1 VALLRWERLHSVE
14 NASLKDISVPT
25 ITATNASI
33 IARRETSVARG
44 VSVAHP
50 IALEGGSGAVVWDA
64 DGRRYYDFVGGI
76 GTLNVGHAHPKIVAA
91 IAAQAA
97 RLTHACF
104 QVATYEPYVA
114 VAERLNARA
123 PGTSPK
129 KTALFSTG
137 AEATENAV
145 KIAREYTRRP
155 AVIAFQHAYHG
166 RTLLALSM
174 TGKIE
179 PYKQHF
185 GPFCSEIYHA
195 PFPYEHRGISTEH
208 ALNAL
213 EGIFESTVA
222 ADRVAAIIFEP
233 VLGEGGFIPAPA
245 EFVREL
251 RRIASEH
258 GIVLIADEIQTG
270 FGRTG
275 TFFACERYGIEPDLL
290 TVAKSLAGGLPLAA
304 VTGKAEI
311 MDAPAPGGLGGTF
324 AGNPVACAAA
334 LATFDLIDD
343 AFLARAG
350 EIGDRIDAALRALQ
364 ARFGQIEDV
373 RGLGAMVAMELSS
386 KAPHIVETARERGL
400 LLMLA
405 GRRNVIRILV
415 PLVIDDADLT
425 DALAILSSSVET
437 VLQSDTQRGA

>member
-1 VALLRWERLHSVE
+1 MREIAL
-14 NASLKDISVPT
+14 PT
-25 ITATNASI
+25 VTGTNASI
-33 IARRETSVARG
+33 VSRRVASVARG

-50 IALEGGSGAVVWDA
+50 IALDRGSGAVVWDVE
-64 DGRRYYDFVGGI
+64 GRRYYDFVGGI
-76 GTLNVGHAHPKIVAA
+76 GTLNVGHARPEVVAA
-91 IAAQAA
+91 IAEQAA

-104 QVATYEPYVA
+104 QVASYEPYVA
-114 VAERLNARA
+114 VAERLNQRA

-129 KTALFSTG
+129 KTALFSVG

-185 GPFCSEIYHA
+185 GPFCGEIYHA
-195 PFPYEHRGISTEH
+195 PFPYEHRGITTAR

-222 ADRVAAIIFEP
+222 GDRVAAIIFEP
-233 VLGEGGFIPAPA
+233 VLGEGGFVPAPI

-251 RRIASEH
+251 RRIASER

-275 TFFACERYGIEPDLL
+275 TFFACEQYGIEPDLL
-290 TVAKSLAGGLPLAA
+290 TTAKSLAGGLPLAA

-324 AGNPVACAAA
+324 AGNPLACAAA
-334 LATFDLIDD
+334 LATFDIIDE
-343 AFLARAG
+343 AFLARARTVG
-350 EIGDRIDAALRALQ
+350 ARLDATLRALQ
-364 ARFGQIEDV
+364 ARFAQIEDV

-386 KAPHIVETARERGL
+386 GAPQIVEAARERGL
-400 LLMLA
+400 LLLLA
-405 GRRNVIRILV
+405 GTRNVIRILV
-415 PLVIDDADLT
+415 PLVIDDAELGE
-425 DALAILSSSVET
+425 ALDILSASVEA
-437 VLQSDTQRGA
+437 VLKNSQSETQRGA